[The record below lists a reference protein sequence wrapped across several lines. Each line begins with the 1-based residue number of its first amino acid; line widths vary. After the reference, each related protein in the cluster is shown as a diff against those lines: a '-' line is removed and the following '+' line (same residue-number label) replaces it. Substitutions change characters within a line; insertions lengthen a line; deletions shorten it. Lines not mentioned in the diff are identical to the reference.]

1 LISTTRIKGKS
12 SKIKPEMNEILTS
25 GLLLVLTPMVFVVAG
40 AYASVG
46 LGGGTGYLAVMAL
59 VGMSTAAMT
68 PIALFLNLVVTGT
81 ALLSFGMAGRLKW
94 RLFLPF
100 LLPAMPA
107 AFLGGIVTAD
117 RRIFLALLAITLAAA
132 AVTMFRYA
140 PNALEHGQEPGRR
153 RLLMVALPAG
163 LAIGFL
169 SGFLGIGGGVFLGPL
184 ILFLGWANPKE
195 IAAMNSALI
204 LVLSTIALTAH
215 GVRGNIELLVIVP
228 LAIAALI
235 GGFVGATFAEKR
247 LSPRFMQIVFAVIVL
262 IAAIRA
268 AHDVIP
274 K

>member
-1 LISTTRIKGKS
+1 
-12 SKIKPEMNEILTS
+12 MNGTLTS
-25 GLLLVLTPMVFVVAG
+25 ELLLILIPLVFVVAG

-46 LGGGTGYLAVMAL
+46 LGGGTGYLAVMTL

-68 PIALFLNLVVTGT
+68 PIALFLNLVVTGA
-81 ALLSFGMAGRLKW
+81 ALLRFGLAGRLKW

-117 RRIFLALLAITLAAA
+117 RKVFLALLAVTLLAA

-140 PNALEHGQEPGRR
+140 PNALELGQEPKRM
-153 RLLMVALPAG
+153 RLLLVALPSG
-163 LAIGFL
+163 FAIGFL

-184 ILFLGWANPKE
+184 IMLLGWSSPKE
-195 IAAMNSALI
+195 VAAMNSALI
-204 LVLSTIALTAH
+204 LILSSIALVAH
-215 GVRGNIELLVIVP
+215 GIKGGFELTIFIP

-235 GGFVGATFAEKR
+235 GGLIGASFAEKKMSAR
-247 LSPRFMQIVFAVIVL
+247 TLQHVFAVIIL
-262 IAAIRA
+262 IAAIKA
-268 AHDVIP
+268 AYDAIP